1 MAMEH
6 HVVLLLLLR
15 PRAAKIRKN
24 YILFLSGDPHIVGK
38 LAASGIW
45 LPVRKLIAAAKIIFS
60 SGRSPGRADLS

>member
-24 YILFLSGDPHIVGK
+24 YILFLSGDPYIVGK

-45 LPVRKLIAAAKIIFS
+45 LRKLIDAAKIIYS
-60 SGRSPGRADLS
+60 SESYLWGLT